1 MTKAT
6 RLTLSH
12 YLTSETK
19 EESQLESQTMNLIPL
34 LALQVVIASSS
45 LSPQPL
51 SLLPAD
57 LQPLIQALHTKGFKV
72 LIALPPVRGSYG
84 LFQSKSKTLWISP
97 ITLPLGIARQTFL
110 HEAVHAVQS
119 CPTGTLT
126 PLGLK
131 VNLNSVVEREVSAI
145 LLRNYHHNG
154 RILEREAFSLQGQAD
169 ASSLL
174 LKILK
179 KRCH

>member
-1 MTKAT
+1 MSINPA
-6 RLTLSH
+6 
-12 YLTSETK
+12 
-19 EESQLESQTMNLIPL
+19 L
-34 LALQVVIASSS
+34 LLVLPALMGSSA

-51 SLLPAD
+51 SRLPGD
-57 LQPLIQALHTKGFKV
+57 LQPLVRALKTKGFTV

-84 LFQSKSKTLWISP
+84 LYKNKTLWISP